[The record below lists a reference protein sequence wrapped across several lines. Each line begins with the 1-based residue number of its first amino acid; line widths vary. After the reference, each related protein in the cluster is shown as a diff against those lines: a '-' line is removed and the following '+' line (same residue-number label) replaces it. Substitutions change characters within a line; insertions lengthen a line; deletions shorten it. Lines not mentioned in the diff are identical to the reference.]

1 MHINPDHFLQTPEGR
16 VITPER
22 NAWAW
27 EQCFAAL
34 PEALKAVGPGGRI
47 YVLVGPQGS
56 GKSTWA
62 RATRARETDAAI
74 FDAILV
80 KRTERAP
87 ILAEARR
94 QGVAAIAVWFRTP
107 LDACLER
114 NRSRPPDEVVSER
127 GLRNV
132 FAALEPP
139 SEEEGFAGVIAVD
152 EPTTV
157 RGSDR

>member
-27 EQCFAAL
+27 RQCFAVLPAAL
-34 PEALKAVGPGGRI
+34 AASKIARRVYL
-47 YVLVGPQGS
+47 LVGAQGS

-62 RATRARETDAAI
+62 SATCAREPDAVI

-80 KRTERAP
+80 KRSERAP

-94 QGVAAIAVWFRTP
+94 QGVPSVAVWFKTP
-107 LDACLER
+107 LGECLQR
-114 NRSRPPDEVVSER
+114 NAARPFDQVANES

-139 SEEEGFAGVIAVD
+139 SEDEGFESVIEV
-152 EPTTV
+152 
-157 RGSDR
+157 GSSAT

>member
-16 VITPER
+16 VMTPER

-27 EQCFAAL
+27 RQCFARLSSAL
-34 PEALKAVGPGGRI
+34 AAATVARRI
-47 YVLVGPQGS
+47 YVLVGAQGS

-62 RATRARETDAAI
+62 SETHLREPDAVI

-80 KRTERAP
+80 KRSERAP

-94 QGVAAIAVWFRTP
+94 HGVPAVAVWFKTP
-107 LDACLER
+107 LAACLQR
-114 NRSRPPDEVVSER
+114 NAARPGDEVADEG

-132 FAALEPP
+132 FAALEAP
-139 SEEEGFAGVIAVD
+139 SEEEGFERIIVVD
-152 EPTTV
+152 DGADTETA
-157 RGSDR
+157 

>member
-16 VITPER
+16 VTTPER

-34 PEALKAVGPGGRI
+34 PAALAASTVSRRI
-47 YVLVGPQGS
+47 YILIGAQGS

-62 RATRARETDAAI
+62 AATRRREPDAVF

-80 KRTERAP
+80 KRSERAP

-94 QGVAAIAVWFRTP
+94 QGVPAIAVWFQTP
-107 LDACLER
+107 LAACVAR
-114 NRSRPPDEVVSER
+114 NARRPADEVADEG

-139 SEEEGFAGVIAVD
+139 SEEEGFARVIVVD
-152 EPTTV
+152 
-157 RGSDR
+157 RGL